1 MFDRSLTLRLRRA
14 PAADVQRF
22 ALLSGIESMVRGML
36 VTVMPLSIYRAFP
49 DTGTVSLIYFSVGV
63 ISLATG
69 LMLPRLARYIP
80 RRWMFTLGA
89 GLFVL
94 GNCLAIIGGNL
105 LALGLLCNTIATVTV
120 FLCLNAYVLDYIAK
134 AELGRSETLRM
145 FYSALAWTV
154 GPVTGVWLLD
164 LWQPAPFVVSIA
176 AALVLLAVFWIMR
189 LGNGKIISKAR
200 TPAANPL
207 SFIGRFFAQ
216 PRLIAGWLFA
226 VIRSCGW
233 WVYVVYLPIF
243 AVEAGLGDKIGGTL
257 LSMTNALLFT
267 TPLMLR
273 WMQRRTVRTA
283 VRTGFFVCGTTFI
296 LATMASSVPFIALAI
311 LFIGSVFLILLDI
324 AGGLPFLLAVKPS
337 ERTEMSAVYSS
348 FRDVSGIATPGV
360 AWLVLLAFPLSGV
373 FAAIGVALFGAW
385 ALAGRQ
391 HPQIGILASDR
402 VRQRSSTVSTPGE

>member
-1 MFDRSLTLRLRRA
+1 
-14 PAADVQRF
+14 
-22 ALLSGIESMVRGML
+22 
-36 VTVMPLSIYRAFP
+36 
-49 DTGTVSLIYFSVGV
+49 
-63 ISLATG
+63 
-69 LMLPRLARYIP
+69 
-80 RRWMFTLGA
+80 
-89 GLFVL
+89 
-94 GNCLAIIGGNL
+94 
-105 LALGLLCNTIATVTV
+105 
-120 FLCLNAYVLDYIAK
+120 
-134 AELGRSETLRM
+134 M

-296 LATMASSVPFIALAI
+296 LADD
-311 LFIGSVFLILLDI
+311 G
-324 AGGLPFLLAVKPS
+324 
-337 ERTEMSAVYSS
+337 
-348 FRDVSGIATPGV
+348 
-360 AWLVLLAFPLSGV
+360 
-373 FAAIGVALFGAW
+373 LFGAFHRLGHPVHRICFSHS
-385 ALAGRQ
+385 ARHCRGSTLSACSKTFRAHRNVCSLFKFPGRLGHCNARCCLAGSAGVSAIR
-391 HPQIGILASDR
+391 GICRHWRGPVWSMGPGWQAASPDR
-402 VRQRSSTVSTPGE
+402 YSCQRPCSSKIFDSKHARRVVELSAPGQP